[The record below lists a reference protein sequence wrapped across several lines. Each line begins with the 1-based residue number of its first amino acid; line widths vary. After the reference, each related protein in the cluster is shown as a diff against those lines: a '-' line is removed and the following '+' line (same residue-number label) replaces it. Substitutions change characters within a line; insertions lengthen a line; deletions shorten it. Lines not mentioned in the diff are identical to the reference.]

1 MTSIK
6 KIFTLVTVLVLLVI
20 AIAISSLNADRVVLD
35 LHWYQLNWPLGFTLL
50 LFLSLGVVLGV
61 LLGWFFWTWP
71 AHREKT
77 QWKRNYHQQQQIHE
91 KEMAELQQK
100 VLQETSEDQAKLL

>member
-6 KIFTLVTVLVLLVI
+6 KIFTLVTVLVLLVV
-20 AIAISSLNADRVVLD
+20 AIAISSLNADRVALD

-50 LFLSLGVVLGV
+50 LFLSLGVLLGV
-61 LLGWFFWTWP
+61 MLGWFFWTWP

-77 QWKRNYHQQQQIHE
+77 HWKRKYHQLEQAHN
-91 KEMAELQQK
+91 KEVAEL
-100 VLQETSEDQAKLL
+100 LPFDWSPF